1 MKKFSAILVIAILL
15 VAATS
20 ALAQGG
26 LPGSG
31 WWSGETIQNVCV
43 SGVDTDCDT
52 AAEIRVEAFDG
63 TSSYV
68 AGPKTVAQGAFTNF
82 TPGDFADMPAGFQ
95 GAALVSSSKPI
106 KAIVNVTNRPSGD
119 LGVTGGKAAAQ
130 YQGMESGMVGTP
142 LYFPIAKG
150 DSYNKT
156 TTYYIQNAGAAP
168 ATATANF
175 TMKNGDTHSYTTPE
189 IQQNQMVVFSIFDS
203 LTYDDTVDNSGKVGA
218 VVISS
223 AEPLAGVV
231 MEHFTSEN
239 PATLAQSTRGFTA
252 NDFGEKAYAPII
264 KNNRYGRST
273 GIQAQNVGSAA
284 IDIQVTFV
292 GFAGTCAGTTYTQEA
307 VDVQPGA
314 SAIFNQRVGQSPLP
328 ANCTASATIATD
340 TAGGLIAALVS
351 ESYEVVPA
359 SGQSAVTSFA
369 VPADSATTYL
379 SIPLFKDDRYD
390 KRTGLQIQNVGDVAA
405 SNVVATFQCQG
416 GSTFTAVSVPLSADP
431 GAAIQFYTPSND
443 AAIFEAG
450 SPFSSNNV
458 TCSATI
464 TADQPIVA
472 IANESPIP
480 GGSLQQDNNNYE
492 GFNLTP
498 AP

>member
-1 MKKFSAILVIAILL
+1 MKKFSVVLVIALLL

-20 ALAQGG
+20 ALAQSG

-31 WWSGETIQNVCV
+31 WWSGETIQNVGDADADITV
-43 SGVDTDCDT
+43 T
-52 AAEIRVEAFDG
+52 AYGDAVP
-63 TSSYV
+63 YV
-68 AGPKTVAQGAFTNF
+68 ANKIVAPGAFTNF
-82 TPGDFADMPAGFQ
+82 TPGDFADMPSGFQ
-95 GAALVSSSKPI
+95 GSALVSSDQPI

-130 YQGMESGMVGTP
+130 YQGIESGMTGSP

-156 TTYYIQNAGAAP
+156 TTYYIQNAGSSA

-175 TMKNGDTHSYTTPE
+175 TMKNGDTHTYTTPSIE
-189 IQQNQMVVFSIFDS
+189 PNQMVVFSIFDS
-203 LTYDDTVDNSGKVGA
+203 TTYDDSVDNTGKVGA

-223 AEPLAGVV
+223 AEPLAGIV
-231 MEHFTSEN
+231 MEHFTTEN

-252 NDFGEKAYAPII
+252 ADFDDKAYAPII

-273 GIQAQNVGSAA
+273 GIQVQNVSGAA
-284 IDIQVTFV
+284 IDIKVTFV
-292 GFAGTCAGTTYTQEA
+292 GFAGACAGTTYEETA
-307 VDVQPGA
+307 TAVQPGA
-314 SAIFNQRVGQSPLP
+314 SAIFNQRVGQSTLP
-328 ANCTASATIATD
+328 ANCTASATIEST
-340 TAGGLIAALVS
+340 TVGGLIAALVS
-351 ESYEVVPA
+351 ESYEVVPT

-369 VPADSATTYL
+369 IPADSATMLL
-379 SIPLFKDDRYD
+379 SSPLFKDDRYD
-390 KRTGLQIQNVGDVAA
+390 KRTGLQIQNVGTVAA

-416 GSTFTAVSVPLSADP
+416 GSTFTAISVPLSADP
-431 GAAIQFYTPSND
+431 GAAIQFYTPSD
-443 AAIFEAG
+443 DPALFATG

-458 TCSATI
+458 TCSVTV
-464 TADQPIVA
+464 TSDQPVVA

-498 AP
+498 